1 MQILIA
7 LFIFIQFSVFLN
19 GDDHPNFLIIL
30 ADDCTYNDLPLYGGK
45 NAKTPNIDKLATEGL
60 TFNQAYVSS
69 SMCQPCRAELY
80 SGLYPMGNG
89 CAWNHSG
96 CRPDIQGMPQM
107 LEKLGYRVGLAGKIH
122 IRPST
127 VFPFE
132 KVEGFDTHCVRGNQI
147 IERRFESY
155 GAPHPDGRP
164 IDKNRWTER
173 GDFIGSNPKGHPPR
187 TIDDLYKEAKTL
199 TGRPIPKFHRG
210 VIRVNKEGLLLSCFI
225 QDNRIADDA
234 PIKGINI
241 TSISLGSE
249 KSPNEKQ
256 LKPTFEQW
264 VASGKKLPEGM
275 MFIGGSPWF
284 NETTGKKR
292 EPIEV
297 YEMIYGKKEKPAPAK
312 PIRPLFN
319 PNKRKPFPQH
329 WGDPPKRQTR
339 DLRPLPGGYGMGSG
353 TLANWIQ
360 KNLDRDKDRSNQP
373 D

>member
-1 MQILIA
+1 MNPNNNAILIRIA
-7 LFIFIQFSVFLN
+7 LILILCFAIETPTHAQSSLSPAPSEEIW
-19 GDDHPNFLIIL
+19 GDKKDQLEQSYKRWLKLKEECKGNYS
-30 ADDCTYNDLPLYGGK
+30 YNV
-45 NAKTPNIDKLATEGL
+45 NW
-60 TFNQAYVSS
+60 SS
-69 SMCQPCRAELY
+69 W
-80 SGLYPMGNG
+80 SGFGN
-89 CAWNHSG
+89 
-96 CRPDIQGMPQM
+96 RTTI
-107 LEKLGYRVGLAGKIH
+107 V
-122 IRPST
+122 
-127 VFPFE
+127 
-132 KVEGFDTHCVRGNQI
+132 VRRNQI

-155 GAPHPDGRP
+155 GTPHPDGRP
-164 IDKNRWTER
+164 IDKNRWTEK

-187 TIDDLYKEAKTL
+187 TIDDLYKEAQSL
-199 TGRPIPKFHRG
+199 TGIPIPKFHRG
-210 VIRVNKEGLLLSCFI
+210 VICVDKEGLLLSCFT
-225 QDNRIADDA
+225 QDTRIADDA

-249 KSPNEKQ
+249 KLPNENQ

-292 EPIEV
+292 EPVEV
-297 YEMIYGKKEKPAPAK
+297 FEMIYGKKEKPAPAK

>member
-1 MQILIA
+1 MILIPDRLKEQVVWMDPNKNAILIKINLVLILCFAIETPTQAQPA
-7 LFIFIQFSVFLN
+7 LSPAPSEVVW
-19 GDDHPNFLIIL
+19 
-30 ADDCTYNDLPLYGGK
+30 GGK
-45 NAKTPNIDKLATEGL
+45 KDQLNQSYKRWLKLKEECKG
-60 TFNQAYVSS
+60 NYSYNVKWSS
-69 SMCQPCRAELY
+69 WT
-80 SGLYPMGNG
+80 GFGNTTT
-89 CAWNHSG
+89 
-96 CRPDIQGMPQM
+96 I
-107 LEKLGYRVGLAGKIH
+107 V
-122 IRPST
+122 
-127 VFPFE
+127 
-132 KVEGFDTHCVRGNQI
+132 VRGNQI

-173 GDFIGSNPKGHPPR
+173 GDFIGSNPKGHPPK
-187 TIDDLYKEAKTL
+187 TIDDLYNEAKSL
-199 TGRPIPKFHRG
+199 TDRPIPKFHRG
-210 VIRVNKEGLLLSCFI
+210 VIRVDKEGLLLSYYI
-225 QDNRIADDA
+225 QDTRIADDA
-234 PIKGINI
+234 LIKGVNI

-249 KSPNEKQ
+249 KLPNEKQ

-284 NETTGKKR
+284 NQTTGKKR

-297 YEMIYGKKEKPAPAK
+297 YELIYGKKEKPAPAK

-353 TLANWIQ
+353 TLARWIQ
-360 KNLDRDKDRSNQP
+360 DNLERDKNRSTQP